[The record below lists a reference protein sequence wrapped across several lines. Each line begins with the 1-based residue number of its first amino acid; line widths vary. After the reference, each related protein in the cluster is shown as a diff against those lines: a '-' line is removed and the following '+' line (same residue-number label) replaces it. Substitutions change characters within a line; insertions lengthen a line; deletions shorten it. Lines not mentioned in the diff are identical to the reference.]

1 MITNEKIRGA
11 DEIYVMAR
19 DKREAAE
26 IQNINDPT
34 ARHIARERER
44 KIDQLGEEEK
54 LKESD
59 LPDQRRRIQQE
70 RNKLFTDTMRGR

>member
-1 MITNEKIRGA
+1 MQKVTDKKIGGGPA
-11 DEIYVMAR
+11 G
-19 DKREAAE
+19 AE

-34 ARHIARERER
+34 AGHITRERER

-59 LPDQRRRIQQE
+59 LPDQKRRIQQE